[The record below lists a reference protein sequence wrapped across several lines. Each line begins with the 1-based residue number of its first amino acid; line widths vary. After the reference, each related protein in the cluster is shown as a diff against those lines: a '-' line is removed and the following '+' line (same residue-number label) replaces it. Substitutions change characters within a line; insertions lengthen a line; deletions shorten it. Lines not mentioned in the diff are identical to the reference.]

1 MLSRNPAC
9 NILVPLAQFIYI
21 ISHSR
26 LIVNKFNVIFLS
38 SPPKIQRFRLIFF
51 DNLPNFEMFS
61 EKPPRSFMDFLKKS

>member
-9 NILVPLAQFIYI
+9 HVLVPLAQFIYI
-21 ISHSR
+21 ISYSR

-38 SPPKIQRFRLIFF
+38 SPPKMQRFRLIFF

-61 EKPPRSFMDFLKKS
+61 EKSSHSFMNFLKKS

>member
-9 NILVPLAQFIYI
+9 NVLVPLAQFIYI

-38 SPPKIQRFRLIFF
+38 SLPKIQRFRLIFF

>member
-1 MLSRNPAC
+1 
-9 NILVPLAQFIYI
+9 
-21 ISHSR
+21 

>member
-9 NILVPLAQFIYI
+9 HVLVPLTQFIYI

-26 LIVNKFNVIFLS
+26 LIVNKFDVIFLP
-38 SPPKIQRFRLIFF
+38 SPPKMQAFRLIFF

-61 EKPPRSFMDFLKKS
+61 GKSSHCFIIFLKKS